1 MYPNAIE
8 HYFAPTEVDEVLR
21 LLGTYGA
28 DAKLLAGGQS
38 LMPLLKLRLAAP
50 QTLID
55 LNRVAGLSDVTE
67 ENGGLA
73 IGALV
78 RHADVA
84 AHPRVNAAWPLL
96 ADAARAIGDPQIRN
110 RGTLAGSLVHA
121 DPSADYPPAVMALNG
136 RLVLVKAGGATRTV
150 SIDDFLAG
158 PLTSTIDDDE
168 LVTRVEFPAPA
179 RNAGGAYAKHSQV
192 AGDFAIVSVAAQVA
206 LDPAGRCTD
215 AAIVVGGVM
224 PKPWR
229 ATAAAGLL
237 RGHTLDTA
245 LLGRAGEAA
254 ADEVETD
261 DDVRASAA
269 YRSQLI
275 RVTVPDLLARAAT
288 RAREGTA

>member
-1 MYPNAIE
+1 MYPSAIE
-8 HYFAPTEVDEVLR
+8 NYFAPTEVDEVLR
-21 LLGTYGA
+21 LLGAYGA

-38 LMPLLKLRLAAP
+38 LMPLLKLRLAEP

-55 LNRVAGLSDVTE
+55 LNRVAGLSDIAE
-67 ENGGLA
+67 ENGSLS
-73 IGALV
+73 IGALA

-84 AHPRVNAAWPLL
+84 AHSRVNAVWPLL

-136 RLVLVKAGGATRTV
+136 RLVLVKADGGTRTV
-150 SIDDFLAG
+150 SVDDFLAG
-158 PLTSTIDDDE
+158 PLMSTISDDE
-168 LVTRVEFPAPA
+168 LVIRVEFPAPS
-179 RNAGGAYAKHSQV
+179 RHAGGAYAKHSQV

-224 PKPWR
+224 PKPSR
-229 ATAAAGLL
+229 ATAAAGML
-237 RGHTLDTA
+237 RGHALDAA
-245 LLGRAGEAA
+245 LLSQAGEAA

-275 RVTVPDLLARAAT
+275 RVTVPDLLGRAVA

>member
-1 MYPNAIE
+1 MYPSAIE
-8 HYFAPTEVDEVLR
+8 NYFAPTEVDEVLR
-21 LLGTYGA
+21 LLGAYGA

-38 LMPLLKLRLAAP
+38 LMPLLKLRLAEP

-55 LNRVAGLSDVTE
+55 LNRVAGLSDITE
-67 ENGGLA
+67 ENGGLSV
-73 IGALV
+73 GALA

-84 AHPRVNAAWPLL
+84 AHSHVNAVWPLL

-136 RLVLVKAGGATRTV
+136 RLVLVKAGGGTRTV
-150 SIDDFLAG
+150 SVDDFLAG
-158 PLTSTIDDDE
+158 PLMSTIDDDE
-168 LVTRVEFPAPA
+168 LVTRVEFPAPS
-179 RNAGGAYAKHSQV
+179 RHAGGAYAKHSQV

-206 LDPAGRCTD
+206 LDSAGRCTN

-224 PKPWR
+224 PKPCR

-237 RGHTLDTA
+237 RGHNLGAA
-245 LLGRAGEAA
+245 LLGRVGEAA
-254 ADEVETD
+254 ADEVETAA
-261 DDVRASAA
+261 DVRASAA

-275 RVTVPDLLARAAT
+275 RVTVPDLLGRAVARAQ
-288 RAREGTA
+288 EGTA